1 MLRDC
6 QNYQATGYRSKH
18 REATKTLRGYQTS
31 RILANKESVLARTR
45 CDLLMKA
52 QLEARQ
58 SLHIYQSE
66 ELNGVILEGQAR
78 KEEERRR
85 ER

>member
-1 MLRDC
+1 
-6 QNYQATGYRSKH
+6 
-18 REATKTLRGYQTS
+18 
-31 RILANKESVLARTR
+31 
-45 CDLLMKA
+45 MKA
-52 QLEARQ
+52 QLEARH